1 MTRINGFPKLSAE
14 EAVSQIPHGATVAF
28 SGFTPAGAAKAV
40 PRALAGRALELHGK
54 GEPFKIRVLT
64 GASCGESIDEA
75 LAEAEAIAWRAPYQS
90 SPTLRRQINRQQV
103 EYVDMH
109 LSHVP
114 QTVSYGFFGKI
125 DYAVVEATEI
135 APDGRVFLSTSVG
148 ASPSYLK
155 YADKVIIEIN
165 HYHSTRLRE
174 MADIMIV
181 PPPPYRSTLPIH
193 DPLNKIGWPYAA
205 VDPKKVAAVVENNE
219 PDHVPPFAPPLK
231 TSEKIAGHLVRFL
244 VEEMRAGRIPDDFLP
259 LQAGVGNVTNGV
271 MSALGKHPDIPP
283 FKMYSEVV
291 QDSQIELMER
301 GKLLAASTTALTVS
315 PDKLQRIYE
324 NMDFFGPRLVLRPQE
339 ISNNP
344 GIIRRL
350 CVIAMNTALEVDV
363 YGNVNVTHV
372 GGTQVVNG
380 IGGSADFC
388 RNSYLSILM
397 CPSIAKEGKISAIVP
412 MCPHIDNTEHS
423 VTIIVTDQGVA
434 DLRGLGPTQ
443 RAKTIIHNCAH
454 PAYRPYLDQYLLK
467 GRIGHIRHDLETCFE
482 MHRNLQQHGAML
494 PDLKI
499 SAETETVTTCA

>member
-1 MTRINGFPKLSAE
+1 MANFNGYPKISAE
-14 EAVSQIPHGATVAF
+14 EAVARIPNGATVAF

-40 PRALAGRALELHGK
+40 PMAIAARALELHKK
-54 GEPFKIRVLT
+54 GESFKIRVLT

-75 LAEAEAIAWRAPYQS
+75 LADAEAVSWRAPYQS
-90 SPTLRRQINRQQV
+90 SPALRRQINQQQV

-135 APDGRVFLSTSVG
+135 THDGRVFLSTSIG

-181 PPPPYRSTLPIH
+181 PPPPYRSALPIH
-193 DPLNKIGWPYAA
+193 DPINKIGWPYAA
-205 VDPKKVAAVVENNE
+205 VDPKKVVAVVENNE
-219 PDHVPPFAPPLK
+219 PDHVPPFAPPMKASLR
-231 TSEKIAGHLVRFL
+231 IAEHLVRFL
-244 VEEMRAGRIPDDFLP
+244 VDEMRAGRIPDDFLP
-259 LQAGVGNVTNGV
+259 LQAGVGNITNGV
-271 MSALGKHPDIPP
+271 MSALGKHPEIPP

-291 QDSQIELMER
+291 QDSQIDLMEQ
-301 GKLLAASTTALTVS
+301 GKLQAASTTALAVS
-315 PDKLQRIYE
+315 PHLLKRVYE
-324 NMDFFGPRLVLRPQE
+324 NMDFFTPRLVLRPQE
-339 ISNNP
+339 LSNNP

-380 IGGSADFC
+380 IGGSADFS

-397 CPSIAKEGKISAIVP
+397 CPSIAKNGKISSIVP

-423 VTIIVTDQGVA
+423 VTVIVTDQGVA
-434 DLRGLGPTQ
+434 DLRGLGPAQ
-443 RAKTIIHNCAH
+443 RARAIIHNCAH
-454 PAYRPYLDQYLLK
+454 PAYRPYLDQYLMK
-467 GRIGHIRHDLETCFE
+467 GRVGHIRHDLNSCFE
-482 MHRNLQQHGAML
+482 LHQNLERYGAML
-494 PDLKI
+494 PELKI
-499 SAETETVTTCA
+499 SEETETVATCA

>member
-1 MTRINGFPKLSAE
+1 MATINGFPRLSAE
-14 EAVSQIPHGATVAF
+14 EAAARIPHGATVAF

-40 PRALAGRALELHGK
+40 PRALARRALDLHEK

-75 LAEAEAIAWRAPYQS
+75 LAQAEAVAWRAPYQS
-90 SPTLRRQINRQQV
+90 SAALRRQINRQQV

-125 DYAVVEATEI
+125 DFAVVEATEI
-135 APDGRVFLSTSVG
+135 TRDGRVFLSTSIG

-155 YADKVIIEIN
+155 YADKVIVEIN
-165 HYHSTRLRE
+165 GYHSTRLRE

-205 VDPKKVAAVVENNE
+205 VDPKKVVAVVENHE
-219 PDHVPPFAPPLK
+219 PDHVPPFAPTLK
-231 TSEKIAGHLVRFL
+231 TGEKIAEYLVRFF
-244 VEEMRAGRIPDDFLP
+244 VEEMRAGRIPEDFLP

-271 MSALGKHPDIPP
+271 MAVLGRHPDIPP
-283 FKMYSEVV
+283 FKMYSEVF
-291 QDSQIELMER
+291 QDSQIELMEQ
-301 GKLLAASTTALTVS
+301 GKLLGVSTTALSVS
-315 PDKLQRIYE
+315 PHLLQKIYE

-350 CVIAMNTALEVDV
+350 CVIAMNTALEVDL
-363 YGNVNVTHV
+363 YGNVNVTHL

-397 CPSIAKEGKISAIVP
+397 CPSIAKDGKVSTIVP

-423 VTIIVTDQGVA
+423 VTIIVTEQGVA
-434 DLRGLGPTQ
+434 DLRGLGPAQ
-443 RAKTIIHNCAH
+443 RAKTIIRNCAH
-454 PAYRPYLDQYLLK
+454 PAYRPYLYQYLLK

-482 MHRNLQQHGAML
+482 LHRNLERYGAML
-494 PDLKI
+494 PDLRI
-499 SAETETVTTCA
+499 SEETESIPTCA